1 MFSPSA
7 PIPQVPLQSGVELNG
22 TRVAAYHSMVLIDRE
37 EVLSFTYQ
45 LQRCDHSTDW
55 LHVRPEALAVR
66 S

>member
-1 MFSPSA
+1 
-7 PIPQVPLQSGVELNG
+7 VPLQSGVELNG